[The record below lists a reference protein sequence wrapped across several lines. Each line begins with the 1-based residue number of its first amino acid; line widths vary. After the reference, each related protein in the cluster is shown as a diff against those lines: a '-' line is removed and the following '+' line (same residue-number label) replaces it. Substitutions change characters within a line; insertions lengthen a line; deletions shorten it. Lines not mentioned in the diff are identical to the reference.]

1 MAFIGNLLAR
11 KAYLSHA
18 KAIRANDQQD
28 YKTAIDMEARAME
41 GYEKALAKGMSNPG
55 FLMAYAVL
63 LLRTGKFER
72 AMEIVRKTEKLPGLS
87 VDQKRRLM
95 VNYSICQWKLG
106 ELDHAIGAM
115 RELMKNYKNS
125 TVYGSLGYM
134 LIEKGDKTGDYSEAQ
149 KFNAEA
155 LDYDD
160 EDAVVLDNVG
170 QYYQR
175 MGDIE
180 KARGYF
186 EKALEIRPV
195 QVDSMYYLARIKQQ
209 QGDIEGAK
217 QLIDK
222 AMSIHFSALAT
233 VNMDMLKSYRAELDS
248 APKAAP
254 AAAKPA
260 DKAEPE
266 ADGAEDK

>member
-1 MAFIGNLLAR
+1 MSFMGNLMAR

-18 KAIRANDQQD
+18 KAIRANDQQN
-28 YKTAIDMEARAME
+28 YKEAIEMEARAAE
-41 GYEKALAKGMSNPG
+41 GYENALAKGMNQAG
-55 FLMAYAVL
+55 YLMAYTVL

-72 AMEIVRKTEKLPGLS
+72 AMELVRMTEKLPNLS
-87 VDQKRRLM
+87 VDQKRRLT

-115 RELMKNYKNS
+115 KELMKNYKNS

-134 LIEKGDKTGDYSEAQ
+134 LIEKGDQTGDYSEAR

-170 QYYQR
+170 QYYAR
-175 MGDIE
+175 TGDNA
-180 KARGYF
+180 KAREYF

-195 QVDSMYYLARIKQQ
+195 QVDSMYYLARIKQAD
-209 QGDIEGAK
+209 GDIAGAK
-217 QLIDK
+217 ELIDK
-222 AMSIHFSALAT
+222 ALSIHFSALAT
-233 VNMDMLKSYRAELDS
+233 VTPELLKKYRAELE
-248 APKAAP
+248 AAES
-254 AAAKPA
+254 K
-260 DKAEPE
+260 
-266 ADGAEDK
+266 

>member
-1 MAFIGNLLAR
+1 MSLMGNLAAR

-18 KAIRANDQQD
+18 KAIRANDQQN
-28 YKTAIDMEARAME
+28 YKEAIEMEARAAE
-41 GYEKALAKGMSNPG
+41 GYEKALAKGMNQAG
-55 FLMAYAVL
+55 YLMAYTVL

-72 AMEIVRKTEKLPGLS
+72 AMELVRMTEKLPRLS
-87 VDQKRRLM
+87 VDQKRRLT
-95 VNYSICQWKLG
+95 VNYAICQWKLG

-134 LIEKGDKTGDYSEAQ
+134 LIEKGDQTGDYSEAR

-155 LDYDD
+155 MEYDD

-175 MGDIE
+175 TGDNA
-180 KARGYF
+180 KAREYF

-195 QVDSMYYLARIKQQ
+195 QVDSMYYLARIKQAD
-209 QGDIEGAK
+209 GDIAGAK
-217 QLIDK
+217 DLIDK
-222 AMSIHFSALAT
+222 ALSIHFSALAT
-233 VNMDMLKSYRAELDS
+233 VTPELLKQYRVELD
-248 APKAAP
+248 AAEG
-254 AAAKPA
+254 K
-260 DKAEPE
+260 
-266 ADGAEDK
+266 